1 VTWGCWHNYQP
12 DTDGTVFCT
21 LCGDCPDERE
31 RERTPMNNLFT
42 TRDKHGDTLTV
53 DQFELAS
60 GRRIVMARVFDSEGC
75 LEGSCQLD
83 LHALVRL
90 SNALNQQL
98 PGLVEAG

>member
-12 DTDGTVFCT
+12 DTDGTVF
-21 LCGDCPDERE
+21 
-31 RERTPMNNLFT
+31 
-42 TRDKHGDTLTV
+42 
-53 DQFELAS
+53 
-60 GRRIVMARVFDSEGC
+60 C